1 MQRRHILAGLFSG
14 LASLLSPVFNSRLLA
29 RAGEVPVSNRAVI
42 ATQSA
47 PQAIGPYSQGIKVG
61 NTVWI
66 SGQIPL
72 DPASMEMVTGDI
84 SAEADQVFRNLTA
97 VAAAAGGSLDDAV
110 KINISLTDLGD
121 FEAVNTIVAS
131 HFNAPYPARACVQV
145 AALPKGARI
154 EVEAILS
161 L

>member
-1 MQRRHILAGLFSG
+1 M
-14 LASLLSPVFNSRLLA
+14 
-29 RAGEVPVSNRAVI
+29 SNRAVI
-42 ATQSA
+42 ATQAA

-72 DPASMEMVTGDI
+72 NPSSMTIVDGDI
-84 SAEADQVFRNLTA
+84 AAEAEQVFRNLTA
-97 VAAAAGGSLDDAV
+97 VAEASGGTLNNAV

-121 FEAVNTIVAS
+121 FDAVNTVMAS
-131 HFNAPYPARACVQV
+131 YFEEPYPARACVQV

-154 EVEAILS
+154 EVEAILA